1 MLFAILALL
10 KSSIGWLPLGWTN
23 ARVPFVGLLLR
34 LFPNPRQK
42 SELFLLG
49 TVYFTH
55 VCFGIAVAPDD
66 YRKHLAELRYM
77 KQKRLQ
83 LKWDLETSNEHGKRT
98 KETVRDYG
106 WYVDDPEAKTNWVC
120 NWASLNKGGDHQS
133 LYISAIELQTFVKAM
148 PKTL

>member
-1 MLFAILALL
+1 V
-10 KSSIGWLPLGWTN
+10 
-23 ARVPFVGLLLR
+23 RVPFVGLLLR

-83 LKWDLETSNEHGKRT
+83 LKWELETSNEHGKRT

-106 WYVDDPEAKTNWVC
+106 WYVDDPEAKTNWV
-120 NWASLNKGGDHQS
+120 AIGLPSTKEGIISHSISLQ
-133 LYISAIELQTFVKAM
+133 
-148 PKTL
+148 